1 MKIIASGQSPSDSG
15 NAVVKKRKMYNFKHS
30 LGYSG
35 HNQITCLLISLL
47 DLCASGSRLSF
58 QPQCELA
65 S

>member
-1 MKIIASGQSPSDSG
+1 MGSLLLIQETQWWQ
-15 NAVVKKRKMYNFKHS
+15 KRKIYNFKHS

-47 DLCASGSRLSF
+47 DLCASASRLSF
-58 QPQCELA
+58 QLQCELA